1 MPSNKEGMAKWKLL
15 SHDFQ
20 SLNIKF
26 APDFKSEFAE
36 DFFLKE
42 TVSCEPLLKPEQR
55 VLQRKHETLKLF
67 SSHRSHNTHSLD
79 TQGICWY
86 F

>member
-26 APDFKSEFAE
+26 APDFKSEFAA
-36 DFFLKE
+36 DFFKRNCKLWTFIEARAKGSTE
-42 TVSCEPLLKPEQR
+42 KAWDLEAVLLSQKP
-55 VLQRKHETLKLF
+55 
-67 SSHRSHNTHSLD
+67 
-79 TQGICWY
+79 
-86 F
+86 